1 MKYKILK
8 ALDIA
13 GLAVLDPIVRLIYRE
28 EPSEQVRK
36 IILFIGIPA
45 FTFLCF
51 MVLWAYI
58 APRHTTKSGEV
69 PTPAVVWDSAKS
81 VWVFHERENIKE
93 DDFRVSG
100 EERQKRIAMVSAE
113 LEKLKPQLAKVDAL
127 LTKAQ
132 EQAKA
137 ETDKA
142 VAPIMAV
149 FEETKA
155 KYSADSTARKKAL
168 TDLAGTI
175 KADDKS
181 ARSEYLKK
189 VEAHLAQ
196 TDVEKGNLQQI
207 KAQMDAVMNRKHQ
220 GLIEARLAKNRVA
233 EKVQFYSKRLENLG

>member
-155 KYSADSTARKKAL
+155 KYSA
-168 TDLAGTI
+168 
-175 KADDKS
+175 
-181 ARSEYLKK
+181 
-189 VEAHLAQ
+189 V
-196 TDVEKGNLQQI
+196 V
-207 KAQMDAVMNRKHQ
+207 
-220 GLIEARLAKNRVA
+220 
-233 EKVQFYSKRLENLG
+233 